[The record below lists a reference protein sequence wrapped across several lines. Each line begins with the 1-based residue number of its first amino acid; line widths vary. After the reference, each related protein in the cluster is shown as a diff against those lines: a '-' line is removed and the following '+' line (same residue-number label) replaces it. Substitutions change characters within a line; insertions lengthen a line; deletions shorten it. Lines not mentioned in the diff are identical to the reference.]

1 MTVLD
6 PSELRASGLDA
17 RGLHP
22 PGPDD
27 VAADHADAAIA
38 SLARVRSQILHTS
51 KAEWVADKIREEIVE
66 GRLRPGSRLP
76 EQRICDALGFSRNTV
91 REAMSQL
98 VAERV
103 LVREQHRGVF
113 VARPDR
119 AAIRDVYRARR
130 IIEPAAVRV
139 GEAFDPARLA
149 AVRGAVVEGH
159 SAIADG
165 HWHDL
170 ASANQ
175 HFHRALV
182 ALAGSPR
189 LDQQMALLLA
199 EMRLV
204 FHGMPSV
211 REFHLPYLDRNAE
224 ICSLLE
230 AGDRDAAAAAVDDYL
245 RAAEEHLLSGYPG

>member
-1 MTVLD
+1 MKRYGDAVTALD
-6 PSELRASGLDA
+6 LS
-17 RGLHP
+17 
-22 PGPDD
+22 GPD
-27 VAADHADAAIA
+27 AAVD
-38 SLARVRSQILHTS
+38 SLAAVRSQAPRTS
-51 KAEWVADKIREEIVE
+51 LTEWVADALREEVVE

-76 EQRICDALGFSRNTV
+76 EQRICTALKVSRNTV

-103 LVREQHRGVF
+103 LVREPHRGVF

-130 IIEPAAVRV
+130 VIEPGAVREAAV
-139 GEAFDPARLA
+139 GTAGLE
-149 AVRGAVVEGH
+149 AVRNAVKEGQ
-159 SAIADG
+159 AALADG
-165 HWHDL
+165 QWDDL

-182 ALAGSPR
+182 ALAGSSR

-204 FHGMPSV
+204 FHGMSGV
-211 REFHLPYLDRNAE
+211 REFHEPYLAGNARIYE
-224 ICSLLE
+224 LLE
-230 AGDRDAAAAAVDDYL
+230 SRDRAAAADAVVEYL
-245 RAAEEHLLSGYPG
+245 REAEEHLLAGYPG

>member
-6 PSELRASGLDA
+6 PPEAGSAVDA
-17 RGLHP
+17 T
-22 PGPDD
+22 
-27 VAADHADAAIA
+27 DAAVD
-38 SLARVRSQILHTS
+38 SLARARRQETS
-51 KAEWVADKIREEIVE
+51 RTERVADAVREEVVE

-76 EQRICDALGFSRNTV
+76 EQRMCTALGVSRNTV

-103 LVREQHRGVF
+103 LVREPHRGLF

-130 IIEPAAVRV
+130 VIEPGAVR
-139 GEAFDPARLA
+139 ASDAADATRLA
-149 AVRGAVVEGH
+149 AVRDAVEEGR
-159 SAIADG
+159 AAAAEGRWD
-165 HWHDL
+165 DL

-204 FHGMPSV
+204 FHGMPGV
-211 REFHLPYLDRNAE
+211 REFHEPYLGRNAR
-224 ICSLLE
+224 ICDLLE
-230 AGDRDAAAAAVDDYL
+230 AGKPIAAADAVVEYL
-245 RAAEEHLLSGYPG
+245 REAEEHLLADYPD

>member
-1 MTVLD
+1 MLDRLELDRSGPDPRRPDPVLD
-6 PSELRASGLDA
+6 
-17 RGLHP
+17 
-22 PGPDD
+22 
-27 VAADHADAAIA
+27 ADAAVD
-38 SLARVRSQILHTS
+38 SLARARRQVARTS
-51 KAEWVADKIREEIVE
+51 TAERVADAVREEIVE

-76 EQRICDALGFSRNTV
+76 EQRLCTALAVSRNTV

-103 LVREQHRGVF
+103 LVREPNRGVF

-130 IIEPAAVRV
+130 IIESAAVRA
-139 GEAFDPARLA
+139 GEAMDDLHLA
-149 AVRGAVVEGH
+149 AVRRAVDEGRR
-159 SAIADG
+159 AATYGLWD
-165 HWHDL
+165 DV

-204 FHGMPSV
+204 FHGMPGV
-211 REFHLPYLDRNAE
+211 GEFHEPYLVRNAQ
-224 ICSLLE
+224 ICDLLE
-230 AGDRDAAAAAVDDYL
+230 AGDRDAAADAVDAYL
-245 RAAEEHLLSGYPG
+245 RAAEEHLLRDYHPA

>member
-6 PSELRASGLDA
+6 PPEAGSAVDA
-17 RGLHP
+17 T
-22 PGPDD
+22 
-27 VAADHADAAIA
+27 DAAVDF
-38 SLARVRSQILHTS
+38 LARARRQETS
-51 KAEWVADKIREEIVE
+51 RTEWVADAVREEVVE

-76 EQRICDALGFSRNTV
+76 EQRICTALGVSRNTV

-103 LVREQHRGVF
+103 LVREPHRGLF

-130 IIEPAAVRV
+130 VIEPGAVRASDAV
-139 GEAFDPARLA
+139 DATRLA
-149 AVRGAVVEGH
+149 AVRDAVEEGR
-159 SAIADG
+159 AAAAEGRWD
-165 HWHDL
+165 DL

-204 FHGMPSV
+204 FHGMPGV
-211 REFHLPYLDRNAE
+211 REFHEPYLGRNAR
-224 ICSLLE
+224 ICELLE
-230 AGDRDAAAAAVDDYL
+230 AGKPIAAADAVVEYL
-245 RAAEEHLLSGYPG
+245 REAEEHLLADYPD